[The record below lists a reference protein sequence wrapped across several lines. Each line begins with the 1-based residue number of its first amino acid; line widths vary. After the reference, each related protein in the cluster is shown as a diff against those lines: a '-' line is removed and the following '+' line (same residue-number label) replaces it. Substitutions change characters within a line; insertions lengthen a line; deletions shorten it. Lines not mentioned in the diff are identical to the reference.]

1 MRLKEVLAQANDHA
15 TVWLVVYLIGS
26 IPVLMFYAAGFA
38 GWFFD
43 YPMPLFILCLV
54 VLAIPLVLILL
65 KSPKAAR
72 WNIFMLRTSSI
83 LLMVRIV
90 SALLFQRRLEDRPPI
105 SGEELLVAL
114 PMLLGIA
121 MSSLAWTMIWTKY
134 FKSWV

>member
-1 MRLKEVLAQANDHA
+1 MGVFSNDRA

-43 YPMPLFILCLV
+43 YPMPLFISLLV

-65 KSPKAAR
+65 KSPEAAG
-72 WNIFMLRTSSI
+72 WNIFMLRTASI

-90 SALLFQRRLEDRPPI
+90 SALLFQRRLEGRPPI
-105 SGEELLVAL
+105 SGVELLDAL
-114 PMLLGIA
+114 PVLLGIVTI
-121 MSSLAWTMIWTKY
+121 SVAWTMIWTRY
-134 FKSWV
+134 FKGAG

>member
-1 MRLKEVLAQANDHA
+1 MPLEAIAHDPMAYR
-15 TVWLVVYLIGS
+15 
-26 IPVLMFYAAGFA
+26 
-38 GWFFD
+38 FFD

-90 SALLFQRRLEDRPPI
+90 SALLFQRP
-105 SGEELLVAL
+105 
-114 PMLLGIA
+114 
-121 MSSLAWTMIWTKY
+121 
-134 FKSWV
+134 

>member
-1 MRLKEVLAQANDHA
+1 MGVFGNDRA

-43 YPMPLFILCLV
+43 YPMPLFISLLV

-65 KSPKAAR
+65 KSPEAAR
-72 WNIFMLRTSSI
+72 WNIFMLRTASI

-90 SALLFQRRLEDRPPI
+90 SALLFQRRLEGRPPI
-105 SGEELLVAL
+105 SGVELLDAL
-114 PMLLGIA
+114 PVLLGIVTT
-121 MSSLAWTMIWTKY
+121 SVAWTMIWTRY
-134 FKSWV
+134 FKGAG